1 MAVHLVDCDYA
12 GLPGSAAAYIVTH
25 DDGAMIIETNTAR
38 ATDRILAALGGLD
51 LTPADVTHVIITH
64 VHLDHAGG
72 ASALLEACPHAH
84 LIAHPRAAPH
94 AIDPTKL
101 VASATQVY
109 GTAVFS
115 ELYGTIDPIDPNRV
129 ETMDDEE
136 TLIIG
141 GHTLRFLHTRGHANH
156 HFCIVD
162 EAEEAIFTGD
172 SFGIRYPGLQGVIF
186 PSTSP
191 TDFDAALAVESVER
205 IVQSGAKEAW
215 LTHFGV
221 VRDLSSAGATLIGQ
235 LRAYGELVDRADDS
249 GAEGD
254 ALQAMCSAFV
264 DQFFADLVPGA
275 TTDQIALLDVDRS
288 LNAQG
293 LAVAVERRRKR
304 RARGA

>member
-72 ASALLEACPHAH
+72 ASAL
-84 LIAHPRAAPH
+84 
-94 AIDPTKL
+94 L